1 MDCLQV
7 LRQGAHDSGVDEYQ
21 VEHLALQALLQ
32 AVELNGVV
40 HFQLLDMHAG
50 HVRQGA
56 GLLRVTDGGSDVPT
70 VFVQA
75 LYQAQAKPARGAD
88 DEGSS

>member
-1 MDCLQV
+1 M
-7 LRQGAHDSGVDEYQ
+7 RQGAHDPGVDEYQ

-40 HFQLLDMHAG
+40 HFQLLDVHAG
-50 HVRQGA
+50 DVRQAA
-56 GLLRVTDGGSDVPT
+56 GLLRVTDGGSDVPA

-75 LYQAQAKPARGAD
+75 LYQTQAKPARGAD